1 MLIHKHHTCYALS
14 TVSRCFILD
23 LLSVHHQQSN
33 VITSRCST
41 TALCPRLVSCF
52 TKVVHLLV
60 TVAGYYLHHDFI
72 SEGQYL
78 VTCDEMGDDWCVR
91 QSQSLILEVG
101 LP

>member
-1 MLIHKHHTCYALS
+1 MFIHYHHTCYALS
-14 TVSRCFILD
+14 AVSRCFILC
-23 LLSVHHQQSN
+23 LLSVHHQQKI
-33 VITSRCST
+33 VVTSRCST
-41 TALCPRLVSCF
+41 ALSPHLVSCF

-91 QSQSLILEVG
+91 QSQSLILEIG

>member
-1 MLIHKHHTCYALS
+1 MFIHYHHTCCALS
-14 TVSRCFILD
+14 TVS
-23 LLSVHHQQSN
+23 LLSVHHQQN
-33 VITSRCST
+33 IVVTSST
-41 TALCPRLVSCF
+41 LSPHLVSCF